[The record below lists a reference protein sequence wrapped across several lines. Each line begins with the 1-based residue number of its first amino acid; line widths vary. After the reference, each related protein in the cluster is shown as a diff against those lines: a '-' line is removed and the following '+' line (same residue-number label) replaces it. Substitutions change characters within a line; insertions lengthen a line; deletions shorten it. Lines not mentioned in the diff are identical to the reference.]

1 MDLKPYIQS
10 LRDQIEYDLKHDDS
24 GIQDHLLTHLDD
36 FLLMPSKSDIEKA
49 FFLILNQFPG
59 DHNDYIIRPS
69 EMVLV
74 PDIYDMSVP
83 GIEYEIDFALYGGS
97 VKDPVKVA
105 IEVDGIRSHGH
116 KHTRK
121 DRRKDANLQAANWLV
136 MRFTSKEVHEEIVK
150 FHNNEIFTSDF
161 LTSIDNVIQERLQL
175 VTGNNYIKYDVRSVL
190 TGYKWGDVRC
200 IHCGLNQY
208 GNLSRKNHT
217 CQHCKNRFVRQ
228 LEQHERVKYEHNGLY
243 FFE

>member
-1 MDLKPYIQS
+1 MDLKPYIES
-10 LRDQIEYDLKHDDS
+10 LRDQIAYNLKHDNS
-24 GIQDHLLTHLDD
+24 GIQDHLIGELDE
-36 FLLMPSKSDIEKA
+36 FLSAPAKSDIEKA

-59 DHNDYIIRPS
+59 SHNDYLIRPG

-74 PDIYDMSVP
+74 TDIYDMSVP
-83 GIEYEIDFALYGGS
+83 GIEYEIDFAIYGGS

-116 KHTRK
+116 KQTRK
-121 DRRKDANLQAANWLV
+121 DRRKDANLQAAGWLV
-136 MRFTSKEVHEEIVK
+136 MRFTSKEVHQEIIK
-150 FHNNEIFTSDF
+150 FHNKEIFMSDF

-175 VTGNNYIKYDVRSVL
+175 VTGNNYVKYEVRSGL

-200 IHCGLNQY
+200 IHCGLKQY

-217 CQHCKNRFVRQ
+217 CMHCKNKFVRD
-228 LEQHERVKYEHNGLY
+228 LEPHERIKYEHNGLY